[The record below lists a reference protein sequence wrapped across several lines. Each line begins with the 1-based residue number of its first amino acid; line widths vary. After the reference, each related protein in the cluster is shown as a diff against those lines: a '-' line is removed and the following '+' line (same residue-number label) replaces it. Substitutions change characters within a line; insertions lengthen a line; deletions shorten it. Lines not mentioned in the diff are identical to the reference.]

1 MLVTLNCDGFVQSRD
16 VFQENGGSPGIH
28 KVARNPLFLKLR
40 SLANIPCR
48 TAILKKISTNFSSQ
62 KNINGD
68 GRGKLANKFTPCSIT
83 VASASV
89 LSLTIEG
96 SWFRVNISNMQ
107 SGFGKI
113 AIFCCSVRRRVCR
126 PSTVQMFKFY
136 V

>member
-1 MLVTLNCDGFVQSRD
+1 MVLSNRETCFRKTGVPRAYT
-16 VFQENGGSPGIH
+16 
-28 KVARNPLFLKLR
+28 VAGNSLFLKLR

-48 TAILKKISTNFSSQ
+48 TAILKKISANFRSQ